1 MTEVPFYCIP
11 RPKLAISQQK
21 WPPRTTTYTH
31 TSLSL
36 VAVSYLWTIIACRI
50 YGHSGWL
57 LWQKQAIYYIFASQ
71 PGKNELMAISIPIN
85 FIKFRKYVYGFTTSK
100 ADGSS
105 LNTKQSERIMPSY
118 FQKCPQPVETT
129 LVAIHFCGEQ
139 KNCGQPMFLW
149 LRIYRQPSR
158 TAGGP
163 PTQGITIYGESHKTE
178 N

>member
-1 MTEVPFYCIP
+1 MYGLIIKCG
-11 RPKLAISQQK
+11 KKISDS
-21 WPPRTTTYTH
+21 
-31 TSLSL
+31 SLIQNFF
-36 VAVSYLWTIIACRI
+36 AKTD
-50 YGHSGWL
+50 
-57 LWQKQAIYYIFASQ
+57 IYYIFASQ

-85 FIKFRKYVYGFTTSK
+85 FIKFRKYVDGFTTSK

-163 PTQGITIYGESHKTE
+163 PTQGITIYERRSHKTRKLTFIKIIKT